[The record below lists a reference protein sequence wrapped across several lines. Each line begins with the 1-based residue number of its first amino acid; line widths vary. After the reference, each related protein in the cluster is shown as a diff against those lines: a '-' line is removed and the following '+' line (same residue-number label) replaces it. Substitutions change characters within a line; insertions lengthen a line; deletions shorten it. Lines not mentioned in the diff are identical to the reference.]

1 MDKAEQKKTC
11 LTTLKMS
18 HKTCKMIITNWLEMF
33 YLLIIRL
40 NSGSLIKGQHVKK
53 QDNINFK
60 FSKYIKLYKVAFN
73 MRIF

>member
-60 FSKYIKLYKVAFN
+60 FSKYILKKTV
-73 MRIF
+73 